1 MDIARNWRLLLR
13 YWPLLFKPVKRGYA
27 LWESYAA
34 VQRSANLRQCGDSSR
49 VPVSLVAALADLAK
63 GLATERL
70 RYMLEDSAPRVVLTQ
85 DQCAASLP
93 ATRVEVVVLETNL
106 KQAAE
111 YVTETLS
118 PSKLGLTAQQ
128 LAYVI
133 YTSGPTGQP
142 KGVAMSHASLVN
154 LIEWHRKDLQ
164 PTTDYVCC
172 NFPHLVC
179 KRAPVAHVCGLSLV

>member
-93 ATRVEVVVLETNL
+93 ATT
-106 KQAAE
+106 AAQRMH
-111 YVTETLS
+111 TRI
-118 PSKLGLTAQQ
+118 SKPTSSSDRRSCKAHAPIAIASMTAAIAQNN
-128 LAYVI
+128 A
-133 YTSGPTGQP
+133 QP
-142 KGVAMSHASLVN
+142 CSHECLCRHHTTPRNSHAATNAAAVFRLAQASV
-154 LIEWHRKDLQ
+154 D
-164 PTTDYVCC
+164 
-172 NFPHLVC
+172 
-179 KRAPVAHVCGLSLV
+179 GL